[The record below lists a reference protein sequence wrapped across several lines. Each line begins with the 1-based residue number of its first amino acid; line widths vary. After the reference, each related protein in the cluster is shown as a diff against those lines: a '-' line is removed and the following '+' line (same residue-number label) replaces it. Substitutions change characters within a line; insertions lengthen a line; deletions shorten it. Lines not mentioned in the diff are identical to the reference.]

1 MPATTI
7 VDVRVRPLNVEL
19 LEPFGIATGAQEVA
33 RNVLVEIELR
43 NGIVGLGECAP
54 FEAVSGETQAAVL
67 QCFTEAATLLHG
79 RDVREVRA
87 LSAVLWEAWSSVP
100 TAIAGAEMA
109 MFDALTKSFGVSLLD
124 WFGRA
129 QTQLRTD
136 ITITTTSNG
145 DPVETAV
152 HAALRA
158 ADQGFHTLKI
168 KVGKDPLD
176 VEVARLRAV
185 ARAAPRTR
193 WVLDANAGYG
203 TGTAIE
209 LLNELGPLKAR
220 IDTFEQP
227 VAREDWQGLIEVEHK
242 GGVRVCADE
251 SLRGPSDFAT
261 LVKQGGPSGLNIK
274 TAKLGVVRAW
284 DIAQSAR
291 TLGFEL
297 MIGGMV
303 ETELAMSCSAC
314 LAAGLGGFVHVDLDT
329 PLFMRERPLAG
340 GYVQQGSMLDLTH
353 VTIGHGVTLREDGA
367 RVDKTRACP

>member
-1 MPATTI
+1 MSATTI

-33 RNVLVEIELR
+33 RNVLVQVELA

-54 FEAVSGETQAAVL
+54 FEAVSGETQASVL
-67 QCFTEAATLLHG
+67 QCFTEAVSLLHG

-87 LSAVLWEAWSSVP
+87 LSAVLWEAWRSVP

-109 MFDALTKSFGVSLLD
+109 AFDALTQSFGVSLLD

-129 QTQLRTD
+129 ETQLRTD

-145 DPVETAV
+145 DPVGTAID
-152 HAALRA
+152 AALRA
-158 ADQGFHTLKI
+158 VAAGFHTLKI

-176 VEVARLRAV
+176 VEVARLRAIASV
-185 ARAAPRTR
+185 APNTR
-193 WVLDANAGYG
+193 WVLDANAGYD
-203 TGTAIE
+203 TETALS
-209 LLNELGPLKAR
+209 LLSELGSLKTR

-227 VAREDWQGLIEVEHK
+227 VAREDWQGLIEVERK
-242 GGVRVCADE
+242 GGVPVCADE
-251 SLRGPSDFAT
+251 SVRSPEDFAM

-291 TLGFEL
+291 TLGIEL

-314 LAAGLGGFVHVDLDT
+314 LAAGLGGFTHVDLDT

-340 GYVQQGSMLDLTH
+340 GYVQQGAVLDLTNSRA
-353 VTIGHGVTLREDGA
+353 GHGVTLRD
-367 RVDKTRACP
+367 D